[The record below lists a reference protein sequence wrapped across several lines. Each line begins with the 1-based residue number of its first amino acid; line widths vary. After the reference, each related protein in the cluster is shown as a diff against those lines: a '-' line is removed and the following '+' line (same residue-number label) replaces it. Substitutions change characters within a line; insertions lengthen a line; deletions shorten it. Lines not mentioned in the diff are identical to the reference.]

1 MANENC
7 ILLSNATDLALVHQR
22 LTIAYGAD
30 GFSTD
35 GTADNWR
42 QVSVTRRKLFTKAT
56 VTFKP
61 LDAAQLVEAQK
72 RLQHVYQSI
81 PADNPDIL
89 VRLCTKIATS
99 RLAIDVQAPGGLRG
113 LEEAVFAVAE
123 SLDAIIFWQGSKML
137 DKTGKLIMDFQGRSG
152 ISELPVQVDSSEFDA
167 LTPVTESG
175 NARKSKTNALLIAR
189 KIPVASA
196 LPPIEG
202 DEIARI
208 RPVAEVAQ
216 RALALMIV
224 AVKAEGLEDEIVQQV
239 IEVFGIAPFLS
250 PQERAFIQ
258 NPNPSQQD
266 KINFIWRYESLWT
279 LLWALGHIDSL
290 EFPDNICDVPKSVEI
305 IHEAGTFEA
314 FLAKSK
320 LRSVAEILDQCDMA
334 YRLNWAVVNARLRG
348 EAAPAN
354 IESGVV
360 YERHYALNW
369 LRCYFDQEWDTVR
382 TDT

>member
-7 ILLSNATDLALVHQR
+7 ILLSNVTDLSLVHNR
-22 LTIAYGAD
+22 LTIAYGPT
-30 GFSTD
+30 GFTTV
-35 GTADNWR
+35 GPADNW
-42 QVSVTRRKLFTKAT
+42 QELGVTRRKLFTKAT

-61 LDAAQLVEAQK
+61 LNEVQLVEAKK

-89 VRLCTKIATS
+89 ARLRTKIATS

-152 ISELPVQVDSSEFDA
+152 ISELPVQIDSSEFDA

-175 NARKSKTNALLIAR
+175 NARKSKTNAFLMTR

-208 RPVAEVAQ
+208 RPVTEVAQ

-224 AVKAEGLEDEIVQQV
+224 AVRAEGLEDEIVQQV
-239 IEVFGIAPFLS
+239 IAEFGIEPFLS
-250 PQERAFIQ
+250 PEERAFIQ
-258 NPNPSQQD
+258 NPNPTQQE
-266 KINFIWRYESLWT
+266 KTNFIWRYESLWT
-279 LLWALGHIDSL
+279 LLWALGFVESL
-290 EFPDNICDVPKSVEI
+290 DFPDKICDVPKSVEV
-305 IHEAGTFEA
+305 IHGSGSYEG
-314 FLAKSK
+314 FLAKCQ

-334 YRLNWAVVNARLRG
+334 YRLNWAAVNARLRG
-348 EAAPAN
+348 ETAAAGMDSS
-354 IESGVV
+354 IV

-369 LRCYFDQEWDTVR
+369 LRTYFDQDWDSVR

>member
-7 ILLSNATDLALVHQR
+7 ILLSNVTDLALVHQR
-22 LTIAYGAD
+22 LTIAYGPT
-30 GFSTD
+30 GFTTV
-35 GTADNWR
+35 GPADNW
-42 QVSVTRRKLFTKAT
+42 QQLAVTRRKLFTKAT
-56 VTFKP
+56 VTFMP
-61 LDAAQLVEAQK
+61 LDEKQLVEAKK

-89 VRLCTKIATS
+89 ARLRTKISTS

-152 ISELPVQVDSSEFDA
+152 ISELPVQVDSTEFDA

-239 IEVFGIAPFLS
+239 IAAFGIAPFLS
-250 PQERAFIQ
+250 PQESAFIQ

-290 EFPDNICDVPKSVEI
+290 EFPDKICDVPKSVQV
-305 IHEAGTFEA
+305 IHEAGSFEA
-314 FLAKSK
+314 FLAKST
-320 LRSVAEILDQCDMA
+320 LRSVGEILDQCDLA

-354 IESGVV
+354 MESGVV

-369 LRCYFDQEWDTVR
+369 LRCYFDQEWDNVR